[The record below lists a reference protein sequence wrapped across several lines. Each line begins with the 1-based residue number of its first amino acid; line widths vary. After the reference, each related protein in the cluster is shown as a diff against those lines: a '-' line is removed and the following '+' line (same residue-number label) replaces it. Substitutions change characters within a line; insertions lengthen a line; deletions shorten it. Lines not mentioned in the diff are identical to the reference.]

1 MPFCEIYIGYLEL
14 KSLNV
19 NQIEKPKKRSALRKK
34 LGKEY
39 FCLKQKVDWMKGPD
53 KFSREIDLQQLPN
66 ILITHQSLLLRKLK
80 VVDMYLQHNK
90 IVNLKIAIEK
100 INGVI
105 IQPGESFSLWKMVG
119 RPSKA
124 RGFLEGMT
132 LSNGKVTTGIG
143 GGLCQLGNL
152 IYWMALHSPLK
163 VTKRWRHSYDVFP
176 DVNRKIPFGSGATL
190 SYNYIDLQLRNETQ
204 MPIQINLNLTATHLQ
219 GSICST
225 YPLHLGYEVFERN
238 HKFELQWWGGYTRH
252 NEIWRKVTNIIT
264 SEIDE
269 ELITQNHAIMMYN
282 PLIASS

>member
-1 MPFCEIYIGYLEL
+1 M
-14 KSLNV
+14 
-19 NQIEKPKKRSALRKK
+19 NQVEKPKKRSALRKK
-34 LGKEY
+34 VGKEY
-39 FCLKQKVDWMKGPD
+39 FCLRQKVNWITGPE
-53 KFSREIDLQQLPN
+53 KFAKEIDLQQLPN
-66 ILITHQSLLLRKLK
+66 TLITHQSLLLRRLK
-80 VVDMYLQHNK
+80 DVDMYLQHNK
-90 IVNLKIAIEK
+90 IVNLKLAIDN

-132 LSNGKVTTGIG
+132 LSNGRVTTGIG

-176 DVNRKIPFGSGATL
+176 DVNRKLPFGSGATL
-190 SYNYIDLQLRNETQ
+190 SYNYIDLQLKNETQ
-204 MPIQINLNLTATHLQ
+204 MPIQINLNLSDTHLQ
-219 GSICST
+219 GAICSS
-225 YPLHLGYEVFERN
+225 YPIQFGYEVFERN

-264 SEIDE
+264 ADSKE

-282 PLIASS
+282 PLIQG